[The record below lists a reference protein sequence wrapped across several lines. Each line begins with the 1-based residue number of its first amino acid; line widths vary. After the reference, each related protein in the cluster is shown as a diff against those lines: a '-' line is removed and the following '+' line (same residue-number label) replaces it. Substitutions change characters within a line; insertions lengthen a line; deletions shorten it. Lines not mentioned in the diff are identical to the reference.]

1 MSKIN
6 NQWAI
11 RDAGTIMFK
20 DVETYE
26 IKAIVKSSK
35 TFELNTT
42 AETVYARGGIGNP
55 KLVSF
60 KGGKET
66 SVTATSA
73 LFDNN
78 LLALQ
83 LGCDTESGEYT
94 IPINSDSSVASKQDE
109 VNVSVT
115 PTYEVKDG
123 KFYSVVKLGNN
134 GLTVATTFELNAEA
148 TTSAGLS
155 TGEYAV
161 VDGKIILPA
170 GEDGSEIGLYYDGTV
185 TNAVK
190 IENKSTSFAGEYRVE
205 VDVIVKDA
213 MTSKEYNGLLI
224 FPKVSMTDEVS
235 LSLSVEG
242 DPSVQNIGFDV
253 LQIPGLNVQYQL
265 IIFDKENIEVEEPS
279 A

>member
-1 MSKIN
+1 MGKIN

-20 DVETYE
+20 DVETYD

-42 AETVYARGGIGNP
+42 CTTVYARGGYGNP

-66 SVTATSA
+66 TVTATSA

-83 LGCDTESGEYT
+83 LGGEIDNGTYI
-94 IPINSDSSVASKQDE
+94 IPINSDMIKATKDSD
-109 VNVSVT
+109 NVVVT
-115 PTYEVKDG
+115 PTYKVANG
-123 KFYSVVKLGNN
+123 KFYSVVELGNN
-134 GLTVATTFELNAEA
+134 GLTVARTFELNATA
-148 TTSAGLS
+148 QTSTQLS
-155 TGEYAV
+155 ADEYCV
-161 VDGKIILPA
+161 VGGKVYLPA
-170 GEDGSEIGLYYDGTV
+170 DEEGTTVGLYYDGEV
-185 TNAVK
+185 KDAVK

-205 VDVIVKDA
+205 VEVIAKDA

-224 FPKVSMTDEVS
+224 FPKVAMTDEIT
-235 LSLSVEG
+235 LSLSVDG

-253 LQIPGLNVQYQL
+253 LQIPGEDLQYQL
-265 IIFDKENIEVEEPS
+265 IIFDKDNLTKGE
-279 A
+279 

>member
-1 MSKIN
+1 MGKIN

-20 DVETYE
+20 DVETYD

-42 AETVYARGGIGNP
+42 STVVYARGGYGNP

-66 SVTATSA
+66 TVTATSA

-83 LGCDTESGEYT
+83 LGSDTTSGEYV
-94 IPINSDSSVASKQDE
+94 IPVNSDVSKAVTDAS
-109 VNVSVT
+109 NVSVT
-115 PTYEVKDG
+115 PSYAVKDG
-123 KFYSVVKLGNN
+123 KFYSVVQLGNN
-134 GLTVATTFELNAEA
+134 GLTVAKSFELNAEA
-148 TTSAGLS
+148 ATSAELGAD
-155 TGEYAV
+155 EYAV
-161 VDGKIILPA
+161 VGGKVLLPLS
-170 GEDGSEIGLYYDGTV
+170 ELGSTIGLYYDGLV
-185 TNAVK
+185 TDAVK

-205 VDVIVKDA
+205 VEVIAKDA
-213 MTSKEYNGLLI
+213 MTSKEYSGLLI
-224 FPKVSMTDEVS
+224 FPKVAMTDEIT
-235 LSLSVEG
+235 LSLSADG

-253 LQIPGLNVQYQL
+253 LQIPGDDVQYQL
-265 IIFDKENIEVEEPS
+265 IIFDKNNIATEGTS
-279 A
+279 I

>member
-1 MSKIN
+1 MGKIN

-20 DVETYE
+20 DVETYD

-42 AETVYARGGIGNP
+42 CTTVYARGGYGNP

-66 SVTATSA
+66 TVTATSA

-83 LGCDTESGEYT
+83 LGGNISEGTYV
-94 IPINSDSSVASKQDE
+94 IPVNSDMAKATLVDT
-109 VNVSVT
+109 NVTVT
-115 PTYEVKDG
+115 PSYALASN
-123 KFYSVVKLGNN
+123 KFYSVVELGNN
-134 GLTVATTFELNAEA
+134 GLTVAKTYKLNGTA
-148 TTSAGLS
+148 TTSAGLAED
-155 TGEYAV
+155 EYCV
-161 VDGKIILPA
+161 VGGKVILPT
-170 GEDGSEIGLYYDGTV
+170 SEVGKTIGLYYDGTV
-185 TNAVK
+185 TDAVK

-205 VDVIVKDA
+205 VEVIAKDA

-224 FPKVSMTDEVS
+224 FPKVAMTDEVT
-235 LSLSVEG
+235 LSLSVDG

-253 LQIPGLNVQYQL
+253 LQIPGEDLQYQL
-265 IIFDKENIEVEEPS
+265 IIFDKDNYEVDE
-279 A
+279 

>member
-1 MSKIN
+1 MGKIN

-20 DVETYE
+20 DVETYD

-42 AETVYARGGIGNP
+42 CTTVYARGGYGNP

-66 SVTATSA
+66 TVTATSA

-83 LGCDTESGEYT
+83 LGGSTDEGTYE
-94 IPINSDSSVASKQDE
+94 IPINSDTSTATKDGA
-109 VNVSVT
+109 NVVVK
-115 PTYEVKDG
+115 PTYTVVDG

-134 GLTVATTFELNAEA
+134 GLTVATTFDLNETA
-148 TTSAGLS
+148 TDSATLADDEYCVVA
-155 TGEYAV
+155 GEV
-161 VDGKIILPA
+161 ILPVA
-170 GEDGSEIGLYYDGTV
+170 EEGSMIGLYYDGTV
-185 TNAVK
+185 TDAVM
-190 IENKSTSFAGEYRVE
+190 IENKSTAFAGEYRVE
-205 VDVIVKDA
+205 VEVIAKDA

-224 FPKVSMTDEVS
+224 FPKVAMTDEIT
-235 LSLSVEG
+235 LSLSADG

-253 LQIPGLNVQYQL
+253 LQIPGQDVQYQL
-265 IIFDKENIEVEEPS
+265 VIFDKDNIEK
-279 A
+279 